1 MTIMSIFGLNIVNG
15 ASEELDK
22 IQSLQDR
29 QVLEVIDAAI
39 VTQEGVRNNPK
50 SKQLISIKNARA
62 K

>member
-39 VTQEGVRNNPK
+39 VTQEGVRNNLK
-50 SKQLISIKNARA
+50 SKQLISIENARA